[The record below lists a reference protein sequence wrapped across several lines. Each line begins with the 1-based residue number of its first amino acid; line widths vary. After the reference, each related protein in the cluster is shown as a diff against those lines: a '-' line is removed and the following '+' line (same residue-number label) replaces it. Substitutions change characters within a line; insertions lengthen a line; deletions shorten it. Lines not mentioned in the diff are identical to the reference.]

1 MLKLKLQK
9 PYWSLGAVALLA
21 LGGYLNG
28 AEAAIKCWTNKE
40 GVRECGNAVPPE
52 YAQQGHEEKSASGM
66 TIKRTE
72 RSKTPEE
79 IAAARAEQEALAKKQ
94 AEIDAVAH
102 KQTAAD
108 KVLLATFGS
117 EDDLVLARD
126 GQMANVESQK
136 KLAES
141 RITKLQKSLDQ
152 LISKAADR
160 ERRGQ
165 RVPSEISKE
174 IANLRGQI
182 ADQKKFIIAKDADAL
197 KLQMKFETDIAR
209 FRELKAK
216 AAVAKP

>member
-1 MLKLKLQK
+1 MKLKLKN
-9 PYWSLGAVALLA
+9 PYGSFGTVALLA
-21 LGGYLNG
+21 LCGYLNS

-52 YAQQGHEEKSASGM
+52 YAQQAHEEKSTSGM

-79 IAAARAEQEALAKKQ
+79 LAAARAEQEALAKKQ
-94 AEIDAVAH
+94 AEIDAIAH
-102 KQTAAD
+102 KQAAAD
-108 KVLLATFGS
+108 KVLLATFSS

-126 GQMANVESQK
+126 GQISNVESQK

-160 ERRGQ
+160 ERRSQ

-182 ADQKKFIIAKDADAL
+182 ADQKKFIVAKDADAL
-197 KLQMKFETDIAR
+197 KLKEKFEIDLAR
-209 FRELKAK
+209 FRKLKAK

>member
-1 MLKLKLQK
+1 MKSKLQK
-9 PYWSLGAVALLA
+9 SYYSFGAVALLA
-21 LGGYLNG
+21 LCGYLNS

-52 YAQQGHEEKSASGM
+52 FAQQAHEEKSASGM

-79 IAAARAEQEALAKKQ
+79 IAAARVEQEALAKKQ
-94 AEIDAVAH
+94 AEIAAIAH
-102 KQTAAD
+102 QQAAAD
-108 KVLLATFGS
+108 KVLLATFSS

-174 IANLRGQI
+174 IANLRGEI
-182 ADQKKFIIAKDADAL
+182 ADQKNFIVAKDTDAL
-197 KLQMKFETDIAR
+197 KLKGKFEADLAR

-216 AAVAKP
+216 AALAKP

>member
-1 MLKLKLQK
+1 MKSKLQK
-9 PYWSLGAVALLA
+9 SYYSFGAVALLA
-21 LGGYLNG
+21 LCGYLNR
-28 AEAAIKCWTNKE
+28 AEATIKCWTNKE

-52 YAQQGHEEKSASGM
+52 FAQQAHEEKSASGM

-79 IAAARAEQEALAKKQ
+79 IAAARVEQEALAKKQ
-94 AEIDAVAH
+94 AEIAAIAH
-102 KQTAAD
+102 KQAAAD
-108 KVLLATFGS
+108 KVLLATFSS

-182 ADQKKFIIAKDADAL
+182 TDQKKFIVAKDTDAL
-197 KLQMKFETDIAR
+197 KLKGKFEADLAR

-216 AAVAKP
+216 AALAKP

>member
-1 MLKLKLQK
+1 MKSKLEKS
-9 PYWSLGAVALLA
+9 YCSFGTVALLA
-21 LGGYLNG
+21 LCGYLNS

-52 YAQQGHEEKSASGM
+52 FAQQAHEEKSASGM

-94 AEIDAVAH
+94 AEIAAIAH
-102 KQTAAD
+102 KQAAAD
-108 KVLLATFGS
+108 KVLLATFSS

-174 IANLRGQI
+174 IANLRGEI
-182 ADQKKFIIAKDADAL
+182 ADQKNFIVAKDTDAL
-197 KLQMKFETDIAR
+197 KLKGKFEADLAR

-216 AAVAKP
+216 AALAKP